1 MTLADLVLNANTGAD
16 AIKKAPIVNEDTE
29 LRCLRIGDVSQKR
42 DYEEW
47 GFTKTTEADYERYK
61 LEIDD
66 LIIART
72 GNTIGVNCI
81 IEDNLN
87 SVYNNGLIRIKADT
101 SKVIPRYLWYMI
113 SSKNCQDFVQSI
125 AYGTSTQP
133 NMKINDFLRY
143 SFEYQDL
150 DIQKRIVEI
159 IDPIDKK
166 IKANTAINRNLSE
179 QALAI
184 YHKMFIETDNDER
197 TTCRTD
203 EFFDI
208 TIGKTPPRKE
218 KEWFSDNPEDCV
230 WISISDMGSCGTFIT
245 DSSEYLTKA
254 AVDKHNV
261 KVVPDNTVILSF
273 KLTVGRIA
281 ITVGETTTNE
291 AIAHFNTSKD
301 NITEYLYCYLKS
313 FDFGSLG
320 STSSIGT
327 AVNSKTI
334 KAMDFVIPEESE
346 LQEFCDIARPM
357 FEQIKKNQFENQN
370 LISMRDSLLPKLM
383 SGELDVSDLDI

>member
-1 MTLADLVLNANTGAD
+1 MILADLVLNANTGAD
-16 AIKKAPIVNEDTE
+16 AIKKAPIVNEDTG

-166 IKANTAINRNLSE
+166 IKANTAINRN
-179 QALAI
+179 
-184 YHKMFIETDNDER
+184 
-197 TTCRTD
+197 
-203 EFFDI
+203 FDL
-208 TIGKTPPRKE
+208 
-218 KEWFSDNPEDCV
+218 V
-230 WISISDMGSCGTFIT
+230 
-245 DSSEYLTKA
+245 A
-254 AVDKHNV
+254 A
-261 KVVPDNTVILSF
+261 
-273 KLTVGRIA
+273 
-281 ITVGETTTNE
+281 
-291 AIAHFNTSKD
+291 
-301 NITEYLYCYLKS
+301 
-313 FDFGSLG
+313 
-320 STSSIGT
+320 
-327 AVNSKTI
+327 
-334 KAMDFVIPEESE
+334 
-346 LQEFCDIARPM
+346 
-357 FEQIKKNQFENQN
+357 
-370 LISMRDSLLPKLM
+370 
-383 SGELDVSDLDI
+383 